1 MKFGSATKFLIAIAI
16 LCLSVTALSCSN
28 NNASTY
34 IPSNE
39 GVVNSKDF
47 CVSSNTTALKTSARG
62 TIFVEKDKSNN
73 YKAQIVAWVE
83 IDPMDWGGVS
93 FTIPFGWEVT
103 SRTSSYLNSSNNI
116 TMWETSD
123 REFSKW
129 HQMVEIGTSR
139 DYIPQGGGSGS
150 VIIEL
155 AANPQGQEPSE
166 ALAIMVGVGSD
177 ESNETIEMAEVTEN
191 RSDGVYVNVT
201 QEHYKILYPDFEVIE
216 VPIIQ
221 Q

>member
-1 MKFGSATKFLIAIAI
+1 MKIWPATKFFIVITIVSLSLI
-16 LCLSVTALSCSN
+16 SLSCSN
-28 NNASTY
+28 NSSTH
-34 IPSNE
+34 IPPNK
-39 GVVNSKDF
+39 GVINYKDF
-47 CVSSNTTALKTSARG
+47 YVSSNSTALNTSVKG
-62 TIFVEKDKSNN
+62 TVFVEKDESNN

-83 IDPMDWGGVS
+83 VDPMDWGGVG
-93 FTIPFGWEVT
+93 FDIPFGWEVT
-103 SRTSSYLNSSNNI
+103 SRTSSYPDSSNNT

-139 DYIPQGGGSGS
+139 DYIPQGGGNGS

-155 AANPQGQEPSE
+155 AANPQGQKPSE
-166 ALAIMVGVGSD
+166 ALEIIVGVGSNGND
-177 ESNETIEMAEVTEN
+177 ST
-191 RSDGVYVNVT
+191 
-201 QEHYKILYPDFEVIE
+201 HYSLNPDFETIE